1 MTEWISSEL
10 RAGHELTRFD
20 CGKEILNKWLQEQSH
35 RAQNADT
42 ARTYVWTREG
52 SDVVRAYYS
61 IAPTLVVK
69 DGLTRPQSGGYSVI
83 PAYLI
88 GKLATDLSLR
98 GQGLGA
104 ELLFDAVDK
113 IVRAAAAGGGR
124 LIVVDA
130 LDGEAADFYRH
141 HDFTPVK
148 GNPHRLVMTVA
159 AARKALGLGTVT
171 VAGDRASRLVSMV
184 FSTPDG
190 QTIPVV
196 LSAAE
201 LAVVAST
208 LDTIEEPGLT
218 EESLRTAIITA
229 IGRDPFDGPPTG

>member
-10 RAGHELTRFD
+10 GTGHDLTCFD

-35 RAQNADT
+35 RAQDADT
-42 ARTYVWTREG
+42 ARTYVWTPEG

-61 IAPTLVVK
+61 IAPTQVVRE
-69 DGLTRPQSGGYSVI
+69 GLTRAQSGGYSMI

-88 GKLATDLSLR
+88 GKLALDLSLR

-113 IVRAAAAGGGR
+113 IVRASAAGGGR

-130 LDGEAADFYRH
+130 LDDEAADFYRH
-141 HDFTPVK
+141 HDFKPVK

-159 AARKALGLGTVT
+159 TARMALGVGAIEVT
-171 VAGDRASRLVSMV
+171 GDPASRLVSMV
-184 FSTPDG
+184 FSTPEG
-190 QTIPVV
+190 QTVPVV
-196 LSAAE
+196 LSTAE
-201 LAVVAST
+201 LRVVANA
-208 LDTIEEPGLT
+208 LEAIDEPELT
-218 EESLRTAIITA
+218 EEGLRAAIAAA
-229 IGRDPFDGPPTG
+229 IGRDPFDGLTTD